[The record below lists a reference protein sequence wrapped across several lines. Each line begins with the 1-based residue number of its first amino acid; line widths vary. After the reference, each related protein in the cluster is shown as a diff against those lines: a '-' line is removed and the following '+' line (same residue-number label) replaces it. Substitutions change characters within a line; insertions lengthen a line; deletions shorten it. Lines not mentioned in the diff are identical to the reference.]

1 MKEIWKDISGYEGLY
16 QVSNLG
22 RVKRVLFINN
32 QITKST
38 DKILKLIKERGGYV
52 HVNLYKNNTS
62 KRYLVHRLVANAFID
77 NPDNLPQVNH
87 KNEIKDDNRSQN
99 LEWCT
104 NLYNNNYG
112 TKKERLAKVRMK
124 RVRQYDRN
132 GNVVKDWD
140 SISMAEK
147 ELNIDHSC
155 ILRCCKLRQKTAG
168 GFIWRYYD

>member
-1 MKEIWKDISGYEGLY
+1 MQEVWKDISGYEGYY

-22 RVKRVLFINN
+22 RVRNIKFNRELKACFDNYGYLLVVL
-32 QITKST
+32 
-38 DKILKLIKERGGYV
+38 
-52 HVNLYKNNTS
+52 S
-62 KRYLVHRLVANAFID
+62 KCGKYRTRTVHRLVAETFIP

-87 KNEIKDDNRSQN
+87 KNEIKADNRSQN

-112 TKKERLAKVRMK
+112 TKKERLAKFRMK
-124 RVRQYDRN
+124 RVKQYDRN
-132 GNVVKDWD
+132 GNFVKDWD

-168 GFIWRYYD
+168 GFVWRYYD